1 MKIKKHYGDEFYVYE
16 LNKDKEIKFNI
27 EGQGEYVTSYLNIN
41 EIKVLIK
48 FLEKQVKVYDNDIR
62 RDNS

>member
-48 FLEKQVKVYDNDIR
+48 FLQQQVKVYDIR